1 MRGEGRPRW
10 WCLYAV
16 GAVLVAMLGLVE
28 TQVGEG
34 ALRTVLEV
42 IVAIAGFSL
51 MSVWRRVN
59 RLALDLEKG
68 RRRA

>member
-1 MRGEGRPRW
+1 MRDEGRPRW
-10 WCLYAV
+10 WWLYAV

-34 ALRTVLEV
+34 ALRTALEA
-42 IVAIAGFSL
+42 IIAVAGCAL
-51 MSVWRRVN
+51 MGVWLRVN
-59 RLALDLEKG
+59 RLALELEKG

>member
-1 MRGEGRPRW
+1 MRDEGRPRW
-10 WCLYAV
+10 WWLYAV

-28 TQVGEG
+28 PQVGEG

-42 IVAIAGFSL
+42 VVAIAGFSL
-51 MSVWRRVN
+51 MSVWLRVN
-59 RLALDLEKG
+59 RLALELEKG

>member
-1 MRGEGRPRW
+1 MRGEERPRW

-28 TQVGEG
+28 TEVGEG
-34 ALRTVLEV
+34 TLRTVLEV
-42 IVAIAGFSL
+42 VIAVAGFGL
-51 MSVWRRVN
+51 MSVWLRVN
-59 RLALDLEKG
+59 RLALELEKG